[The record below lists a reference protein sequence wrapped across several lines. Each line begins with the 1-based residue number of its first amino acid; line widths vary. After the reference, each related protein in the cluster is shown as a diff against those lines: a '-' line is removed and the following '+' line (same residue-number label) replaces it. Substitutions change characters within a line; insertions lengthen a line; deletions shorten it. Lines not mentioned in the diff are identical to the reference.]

1 MRKVIPIL
9 LSIPLILAFFSPP
22 ATGSIRYGL
31 SFTQND
37 NVFTWSHSLS
47 QLNWT
52 VGALKVNGN
61 SSMNSTLNRHRPGT
75 NQPDRWRDVN
85 NTRLSVSYSFSE
97 RIRLGINSSTS
108 KTSDTVSKTKREV
121 ATQNFSS
128 SVSWRP
134 FNSLSFSQSMGQNF
148 DQRRGQSASGLSY
161 STSVS
166 VTPKLMDR
174 LSTSLSFSQS
184 GNRSKRK
191 DFPISMNGSIGYRLS
206 GERNLKLSFSER
218 RHQQKYYASA
228 SQSDAEVALLDRFEG
243 SRSSTLNFDLGKLF
257 GIKAS
262 GSANYSSS
270 EVDDEANDDPKSS
283 KHLMDRSKQGFGWSG
298 KLSGTL
304 FDRLPVS
311 GGARYSQD
319 EVDYDKDRLDKKNE
333 DLSVN
338 ATVGI
343 GLTEAD
349 SLSVLGRITIHRS
362 DTPDPDEH
370 NDRDQL
376 ANYATVTY
384 SRTFRSG
391 LKLRCTLSTSQNHLV
406 YLAGER
412 SGNNKWTR
420 TYTLTPGL
428 QYRPSDKLSLSQN
441 YSLSANYQEYDYDA
455 LLNPT
460 APRSYVSR
468 MASVRNSFQWTLSR
482 RTKLNGGYTFQ
493 MSDEG
498 RLCEEDGQWKQA
510 IARDRVS
517 HSANVSL
524 SYRAG
529 SFLSLSPGY
538 TYSLRE
544 DWGRKPEEG
553 TEIRYRTGKNISE
566 GYTLTVSYN
575 PSSENALS
583 LNLRRTRRKRWK
595 RETDVRDIVSITYAH
610 IF

>member
-1 MRKVIPIL
+1 MRKMIPIL
-9 LSIPLILAFFSPP
+9 LSIPLLLAPFSPP
-22 ATGSIRYGL
+22 AVGSIRYGL
-31 SFTQND
+31 TFTQND
-37 NVFTWSHSLS
+37 NVFRWNHTLS
-47 QLNWT
+47 PMNWA
-52 VGALKVNGN
+52 VGALTVSGS
-61 SSMNSTLNRHRPGT
+61 SSMNSTLNQGT
-75 NQPDRWRDVN
+75 HQPDRWRDVN

-97 RIRLGINSSTS
+97 RIRLGINTSTS
-108 KTSDTVSKTKREV
+108 KTSDTVSRTKQEV

-128 SVSWRP
+128 TVSWRP
-134 FNSLSFSQSMGQNF
+134 FSSLSFSQSMGQRF

-191 DFPISMNGSIGYRLS
+191 DFPISMNGSVGYRLS
-206 GERNLKLSFSER
+206 AERNFTLSFSES

-228 SQSDAEVALLDRFEG
+228 AQSDGEVPLLDRFDG
-243 SRSSTLNFDLGKLF
+243 SRSSTLNFNLGQLF

-270 EVDDEANDDPKSS
+270 EVDDEANDDSKSS
-283 KHLMDRSKQGFGWSG
+283 KYLMDRSKQGFGWSG
-298 KLSGTL
+298 KLSAKL
-304 FDRLPVS
+304 FNRLPVT

-338 ATVGI
+338 ATVGF
-343 GLTEAD
+343 GLTEDD
-349 SLSVLGRITIHRS
+349 SVSVLGRITIRRS

-370 NDRDQL
+370 NDRDEL
-376 ANYATVTY
+376 TNYATVTY
-384 SRTFRSG
+384 SRMFQSG
-391 LKLRCTLSTSQNHLV
+391 LKLKCTLSTSQNHLV

-428 QYRPSDKLSLSQN
+428 QYRPSDKLSLSQS

-455 LLNPT
+455 LLNPK

-468 MASVRNSFQWTLSR
+468 WASVRNSLQWTLSG
-482 RTKLNGGYTFQ
+482 RTSVHGGYTFK
-493 MSDEG
+493 MADEG
-498 RLCEEDGQWKQA
+498 RLYEEDGQWMQA

-524 SYRAG
+524 SYRAA
-529 SFLSLSPGY
+529 SSLSLSPGY
-538 TYSLRE
+538 TYSQRQ
-544 DWGRKPEEG
+544 DWGRRYDPDG
-553 TEIRYRTGKNISE
+553 TEIRYRSGKNTTE
-566 GYTLTVSYN
+566 GYTLTLSYN
-575 PSSENALS
+575 PSSENSLS

-595 RETDVRDIVSITYAH
+595 RETDVRDTISITYSH
-610 IF
+610 VF

>member
-1 MRKVIPIL
+1 MRRTLFIL
-9 LSIPLILAFFSPP
+9 LSIPLLLAPFCPP
-22 ATGSIRYGL
+22 AAGSIRYGL

-37 NVFTWSHSLS
+37 NVFTWSHTLS
-47 QLNWT
+47 QMSWA

-61 SSMNSTLNRHRPGT
+61 SSMNSTLNKGT
-75 NQPDRWRDVN
+75 HQPDRWRDVN
-85 NTRLSVSYSFSE
+85 NTGLSVSYSFSE
-97 RIRLGINSSTS
+97 RIRLGINTSTS
-108 KTSDTVSKTKREV
+108 KTSDTVSRTKQEV

-128 SVSWRP
+128 TVSWRP
-134 FNSLSFSQSMGQNF
+134 FNSLSFSQSMGQRF

-184 GNRSKRK
+184 GNRSERK
-191 DFPISMNGSIGYRLS
+191 DFPISMSGSVGYRLS
-206 GERNLKLSFSER
+206 AERNLKLSFSES

-228 SQSDAEVALLDRFEG
+228 AQSDGEVPLLDRFDG

-270 EVDDEANDDPKSS
+270 EVDDEANDDPKSG
-283 KHLMDRSKQGFGWSG
+283 KYLMDRRRQGFGWSG

-304 FDRLPVS
+304 FHRLPVS

-338 ATVGI
+338 ATVGF

-349 SLSVLGRITIHRS
+349 SLSVLGRITIRRS
-362 DTPDPDEH
+362 DTPDTLEH
-370 NDRDQL
+370 NDRDEL
-376 ANYATVTY
+376 AQYATVTY
-384 SRTFRSG
+384 SRMFQSG
-391 LKLRCTLSTSQNHLV
+391 LKLKCTLSTSQNHLV

-428 QYRPSDKLSLSQN
+428 QYRPSDKLSLSQS

-455 LLNPT
+455 LLNPE

-468 MASVRNSFQWTLSR
+468 RASVRNSLQWTLSG
-482 RTKLNGGYTFQ
+482 RTRVNGGYTFK
-493 MSDEG
+493 MEDEG
-498 RLCEEDGQWKQA
+498 RLYEEDGRWKQA
-510 IARDRVS
+510 IAKDRVS
-517 HSANVSL
+517 HSANISL
-524 SYRAG
+524 SYRAA
-529 SFLSLSPGY
+529 SSLSISPGY
-538 TYSLRE
+538 TYSQRQ
-544 DWGRKPEEG
+544 DWGRTYDEEG
-553 TEIRYRTGKNISE
+553 TEIRYRTGKNTTE

-575 PSSENALS
+575 PSSENSLS
-583 LNLRRTRRKRWK
+583 LNLRRTRLKRWN
-595 RETDVRDIVSITYAH
+595 RESDVRDTVSITYSH

>member
-1 MRKVIPIL
+1 MRRTLFIL
-9 LSIPLILAFFSPP
+9 LSIPLLLAPFCPP
-22 ATGSIRYGL
+22 AAGSIRYGL

-37 NVFTWSHSLS
+37 NVFTWSHTLS
-47 QLNWT
+47 QMSWA

-61 SSMNSTLNRHRPGT
+61 SSMNSTLNKGT
-75 NQPDRWRDVN
+75 HQPDRWRDVN
-85 NTRLSVSYSFSE
+85 NTGLSVSYSFSE
-97 RIRLGINSSTS
+97 RIRLGINTSTS
-108 KTSDTVSKTKREV
+108 KTSDTVSRTKQEV

-128 SVSWRP
+128 TVSWRP
-134 FNSLSFSQSMGQNF
+134 FSSLSFSQSMGQRF

-184 GNRSKRK
+184 GNRSERK
-191 DFPISMNGSIGYRLS
+191 DFPISMSGSVGYRLS
-206 GERNLKLSFSER
+206 AERNLKLSFSES

-228 SQSDAEVALLDRFEG
+228 AQSDGEVPLLDRFDG

-270 EVDDEANDDPKSS
+270 EVDDEANDDPKSG
-283 KHLMDRSKQGFGWSG
+283 KYLMDRRRQGFGWSG

-304 FDRLPVS
+304 FHRLPVS

-338 ATVGI
+338 ATVGF

-349 SLSVLGRITIHRS
+349 SLSVLGRITIRRS
-362 DTPDPDEH
+362 DTPDTLEH
-370 NDRDQL
+370 NDRDEL
-376 ANYATVTY
+376 AQYATVTY
-384 SRTFRSG
+384 SRMFQSG
-391 LKLRCTLSTSQNHLV
+391 LKLKCTLSTSQNHLV

-428 QYRPSDKLSLSQN
+428 QYRPSDKLSLSQS

-468 MASVRNSFQWTLSR
+468 RASVRNSLQWTLSG
-482 RTKLNGGYTFQ
+482 RTTVHGGYTFK
-493 MSDEG
+493 MEDEG
-498 RLCEEDGQWKQA
+498 RLYEEDGRWKQA
-510 IARDRVS
+510 IAKDRVS
-517 HSANVSL
+517 HSANISL
-524 SYRAG
+524 SYRAA
-529 SFLSLSPGY
+529 SSLSISPGY
-538 TYSLRE
+538 TYSQRQ
-544 DWGRKPEEG
+544 DWGRTYDEEG
-553 TEIRYRTGKNISE
+553 TEIRYRTGKNTTE

-575 PSSENALS
+575 PSSENSLS
-583 LNLRRTRRKRWK
+583 LNLRRTRLKRWN
-595 RETDVRDIVSITYAH
+595 RESDVRDTVSITYSH